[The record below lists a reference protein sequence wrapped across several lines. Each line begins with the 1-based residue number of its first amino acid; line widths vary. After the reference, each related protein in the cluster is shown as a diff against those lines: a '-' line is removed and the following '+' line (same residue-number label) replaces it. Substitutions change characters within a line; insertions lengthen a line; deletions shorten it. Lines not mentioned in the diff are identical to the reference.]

1 MPEIIIKK
9 FSESLEN
16 FYFFLIFAAVWY
28 KSKVMF
34 SAPQQVLKNR
44 RRLSALTT
52 LQARIAENNVSAN
65 RFSIAKKQ
73 TQTLREFFEDLQVEE
88 NRIKR
93 EIQRIGQKIKRLEN
107 SNVDKKDNDNKTD
120 GK

>member
-1 MPEIIIKK
+1 MQTDLVLPKRLVVIVIFLMNLNLLKK
-9 FSESLEN
+9 PLPF
-16 FYFFLIFAAVWY
+16 
-28 KSKVMF
+28 
-34 SAPQQVLKNR
+34 Q
-44 RRLSALTT
+44 
-52 LQARIAENNVSAN
+52 
-65 RFSIAKKQ
+65 Q